1 MTWLE
6 RVDRFLGLHDH
17 DADYDEPP
25 MVRQPTMSSKK
36 QLLKQ
41 IRDQMDPAHNVK
53 NRLLIYQGF
62 VSLTGLGVLVG
73 LALALYVFLE
83 QTNHALES
91 INMQVTYTLNYARA
105 ANLLLGTTVKRV
117 EPLSSVYDM
126 VAAMNDMNEN
136 LVSSTAAAA
145 REGGRGTDQT

>member
-1 MTWLE
+1 MAKMTWLE

-17 DADYDEPP
+17 DADDDDEPP

-83 QTNHALES
+83 QVNHSLES
-91 INMQVTYTLNYARA
+91 INTQVTYTLNYAKA
-105 ANLLLGTTVKRV
+105 ANVILGRTVTLV
-117 EPLSSVYDM
+117 EPLSNVYDM
-126 VAAMNDMNEN
+126 VASMNDMNEN
-136 LVSSTAAAA
+136 IGECYML
-145 REGGRGTDQT
+145 GRAG